1 MTSFKRETLR
11 VCREADRALR
21 RYHRK
26 LVADANEA
34 LELFRSLFGG
44 EKARVKGGFR
54 RIGDPKPEQPEAWL
68 GKLCRH
74 PEHNPPGNIV
84 LQHGRYEYTCP
95 GCGSVTV
102 VTVPEVRW

>member
-1 MTSFKRETLR
+1 MTKFARETLR
-11 VCREADRALR
+11 ICREADRTLR
-21 RYHRK
+21 RYHRR

-34 LELFRSLFGG
+34 LELFSALFGG
-44 EKARVKGGFR
+44 KRAKVGGGFR
-54 RIGDPKPEQPEAWL
+54 RTEQPEVWQ
-68 GKLCRH
+68 GRPCRH

-102 VTVPEVRW
+102 VVVPEARW